1 MFSKAEIIESNILG
15 QISYQCHKHPLC
27 ISWTFNYTSPCPIAS
42 KPLHVQYDIFKAIS
56 IYNFLLTSMD
66 IKKTSDFCDQR
77 WDESVIP
84 ELIEYIR
91 VPNKSP
97 MFDPDWQKNGYMDQV
112 VDQFIAW
119 IKNQKIAGLQ
129 LELVRLKNRTPLIFM
144 EIPGQVTSKKPDDTL
159 LLYGHLDKQPEMS
172 GWREGLGPWTPVL
185 DGNRLYGRG
194 GADDGYALFA
204 CLTAI
209 ESLREQGI
217 PHARCVVIIEA
228 CEESGSPDLPHYMEA
243 LSDRIGRPNLVI
255 CLDSGCGN
263 YEQLWC
269 TTSLRG
275 LVGGELTI
283 EVLDEGV
290 HSGDSSGIVPCSF
303 RILRQLLS
311 RIEDASTGLI
321 QGSAFNVDIPH
332 KRIEQAR
339 NVATMMEDAVF
350 NRFPFKG
357 HNQNQTQPVLNDPIE
372 LILNRSWRPALTI
385 IGADGLPDIK
395 SAGNVM
401 RPKTSVKLSM
411 RLPPTCDA
419 EVASEK
425 LRTLL
430 EENPPYHANV
440 SFIPDWVASGWMA
453 PEIDPW
459 LEKSINKAS
468 MRFFD
473 KPAVHMGEGWSIPFM
488 GMLGEKFPDAQFL
501 ITGVLG
507 PGSNAHG
514 PNEFLHIP
522 MAKNLTACIASIIA
536 DHFKQ

>member
-1 MFSKAEIIESNILG
+1 MYNTKNQSNL
-15 QISYQCHKHPLC
+15 YLKLPV
-27 ISWTFNYTSPCPIAS
+27 TS
-42 KPLHVQYDIFKAIS
+42 V
-56 IYNFLLTSMD
+56 N
-66 IKKTSDFCDQR
+66 IKKTRNFCDQR
-77 WDESVIP
+77 WDESILP

-97 MFDPDWQKNGYMDQV
+97 MFDPDWQKSGYMDQV
-112 VDQFIAW
+112 VDQFTTW
-119 IKNQKIAGLQ
+119 VKHQKIAGLQ
-129 LELVRLKNRTPLIFM
+129 LEVVRLENRTPLIFI
-144 EIPGQVTSKKPDDTL
+144 EIPGQGASEKADDTI

-185 DGNRLYGRG
+185 DGDKLYGRG

-204 CLTAI
+204 CLIAI
-209 ESLREQGI
+209 EALHEQAI

-228 CEESGSPDLPHYMEA
+228 CEESGSPDLPYYMEA
-243 LSDRIGRPNLVI
+243 LSDRIGTPDLVI

-275 LVGGELTI
+275 LIGGELTI

-303 RILRQLLS
+303 RILRQLLD
-311 RIEDASTGLI
+311 RIEDASTGFI
-321 QGSAFNVDIPH
+321 QDSAFNVDIPH

-339 NVATMMEDAVF
+339 NAAAMMGNEVF
-350 NRFPFKG
+350 NRFPFKE
-357 HNQNQTQPVLNDPIE
+357 QTEPVQNDPAE

-385 IGADGLPDIK
+385 IGADGLPDIQ

-401 RPKTSVKLSM
+401 RPKTTVKLSM

-425 LRTLL
+425 LKTLL
-430 EENPPYHANV
+430 EENPPYHASV
-440 SFIPDWVASGWMA
+440 SFTPDWAASGWMA
-453 PEIDPW
+453 PESDPW
-459 LEKSINKAS
+459 LEKAIDKAS

-522 MAKNLTACIASIIA
+522 MAKKLTACIASIIA
-536 DHFKQ
+536 DHFNK